1 MQPRAQGVFDTIK
14 RAFDS
19 SLNGQIHQGDL
30 VGIWTFNELLFQEL
44 FPTQAWS
51 QPTQLAFAV
60 RLPTFAEP
68 KLYQKRARLDKVVPE
83 ILKVMAGNENVTII
97 LITTGEGALEET
109 PFCAQISLAWKEW
122 HDEQEGVHMPLQT
135 VLRAIN
141 GKPIDW
147 FVTPAPR
154 PIQLAKPTI
163 DPQQAQEKERNP
175 AGVVLE
181 SGLVTNRS
189 AAGEAEQQVAFSVWD
204 LGKTG
209 LMASAT
215 SPQKISTPEPRPADS
230 TPPAADSSTNMPI
243 NQLSSTTTTHAEP
256 SKAASAVVAPKD
268 VSTEGDALRIANDAP
283 TVTSSSNA
291 ANTDKPVE
299 LVFVTNAPAQPAPV
313 AETVVKEITPATTP
327 ASASAPPAP
336 SSFPDLPANHQQ
348 ILAHARA
355 ADPSQEEKNDL
366 ALATPRRGFLRE
378 NIQPLLL
385 MIVAGFGAVYCFKMW
400 FRTNTRTKGNV
411 FSLTRTEPDESLRQ
425 EP

>member
-1 MQPRAQGVFDTIK
+1 
-14 RAFDS
+14 
-19 SLNGQIHQGDL
+19 
-30 VGIWTFNELLFQEL
+30 
-44 FPTQAWS
+44 
-51 QPTQLAFAV
+51 
-60 RLPTFAEP
+60 
-68 KLYQKRARLDKVVPE
+68 
-83 ILKVMAGNENVTII
+83 
-97 LITTGEGALEET
+97 
-109 PFCAQISLAWKEW
+109 
-122 HDEQEGVHMPLQT
+122 MPLQT

-163 DPQQAQEKERNP
+163 DPRQAQEKERNP

-189 AAGEAEQQVAFSVWD
+189 PAGGAEQQVAFSVWD

-215 SPQKISTPEPRPADS
+215 SPQNISTPEPRPADS
-230 TPPAADSSTNMPI
+230 APPAADSSTNMPN
-243 NQLSSTTTTHAEP
+243 NQLSNTTTTHAEP
-256 SKAASAVVAPKD
+256 SKTASAVVAPKD
-268 VSTEGDALRIANDAP
+268 VSTAGDDLRITNDAP

-313 AETVVKEITPATTP
+313 AETAAKESTPATSP
-327 ASASAPPAP
+327 APASAPPAP

-355 ADPSQEEKNDL
+355 ADPSREEKNDL
-366 ALATPRRGFLRE
+366 ALATPPRGFLRE
-378 NIQPLLL
+378 NIKPLLL

-400 FRTNTRTKGNV
+400 FRTNTRRKGNV
-411 FSLTRTEPDESLRQ
+411 FSLTRTEPDESLRP